1 MYANGGLPP
10 EITRYATEMFSQIS
24 AAYSEIRQRFNK
36 AA

>member
-1 MYANGGLPP
+1 MPMPVMPP

-24 AAYSEIRQRFNK
+24 AAYAEIRQRFNK